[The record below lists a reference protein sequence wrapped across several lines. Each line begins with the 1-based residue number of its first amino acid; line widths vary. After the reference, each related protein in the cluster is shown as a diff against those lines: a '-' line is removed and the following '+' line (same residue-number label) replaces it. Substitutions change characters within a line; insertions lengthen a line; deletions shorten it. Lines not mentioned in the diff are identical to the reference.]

1 MTTMK
6 HYFRFFYFTLSMV
19 VCICCNAEE
28 GIPCLAGSEWQY
40 YEPGSMDYNQGVLR
54 NVVFSS
60 DTVRYNSYWYPLK
73 KSSIIVKPYY
83 QSDVKPTS
91 FDFSQVGKGNGGRYF
106 VKFNLKL
113 NEMEYCEI
121 TKCTEDSLVL
131 FFEGQPGYIG
141 GGDHSITYTR
151 VR

>member
-1 MTTMK
+1 MK
-6 HYFRFFYFTLSMV
+6 HYFRLFYLTLSV
-19 VCICCNAEE
+19 VFCICCNAEE
-28 GIPCLAGSEWQY
+28 GIPCLAGTEWQY

-73 KSSIIVKPYY
+73 KSTVYSKPYY
-83 QSDVKPTS
+83 QCDVKPTS

-141 GGDHSITYTR
+141 GVDHSIVYTR

>member
-1 MTTMK
+1 MK
-6 HYFRFFYFTLSMV
+6 HYFRLFYLTLSV
-19 VCICCNAEE
+19 VFCICCNAEE

-141 GGDHSITYTR
+141 GVDHSVTYTR

>member
-1 MTTMK
+1 MK
-6 HYFRFFYFTLSMV
+6 HYFRLFYLTLSV
-19 VCICCNAEE
+19 VFCICCNAEE

-54 NVVFSS
+54 NVIFSTDS
-60 DTVRYNSYWYPLK
+60 VQYNTYWYPLQETTT
-73 KSSIIVKPYY
+73 IINPYY
-83 QSDVKPTS
+83 QCDTKPTS

-106 VKFNLKL
+106 VEYNHTL

-131 FFEGQPGYIG
+131 FFEWQPGYIG
-141 GGDHSITYTR
+141 GGDHSVTYTR